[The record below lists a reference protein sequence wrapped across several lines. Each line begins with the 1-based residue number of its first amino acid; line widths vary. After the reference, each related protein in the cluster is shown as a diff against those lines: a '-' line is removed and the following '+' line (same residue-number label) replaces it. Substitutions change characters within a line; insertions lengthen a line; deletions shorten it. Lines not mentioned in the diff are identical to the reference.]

1 MPAVDFDVFARTT
14 RHLLRMLIE
23 ARRDIEI
30 LNRLVALS
38 VPLPLATFD
47 AIRREVITEIAP
59 SMRAVEETPDDKL
72 LEFLHNFQGTVQ

>member
-23 ARRDIEI
+23 ARRDIDI
-30 LNRLVALS
+30 LNRVLASS

-47 AIRREVITEIAP
+47 EVR
-59 SMRAVEETPDDKL
+59 RAVTQEIEPLMRSVEERPDDKL
-72 LEFLHNFQGTVQ
+72 LDLFRNFQGTVQ